1 MHGTFGRG
9 KGNWCSEPPDT
20 VTKGCFL
27 SDRID
32 RSQVGDD
39 LFAH

>member
-1 MHGTFGRG
+1 MCGTFGCG

-20 VTKGCFL
+20 VTKGCLL

-32 RSQVGDD
+32 RLQVGDD
-39 LFAH
+39 LFDH